1 MLIQFSFN
9 NVIGMTRPTSIA
21 KVNTV
26 GQDVLSRFHN
36 GGEILCQEPWCS
48 PRRGPVSG
56 PPK

>member
-1 MLIQFSFN
+1 MLVQFSLN

-26 GQDVLSRFHN
+26 GWDVLGRFHE
-36 GGEILCQEPWCS
+36 GGEILCQEPQHSSRW
-48 PRRGPVSG
+48 GPLLG

>member
-26 GQDVLSRFHN
+26 GQDVLGRFHN
-36 GGEILCQEPWCS
+36 SGEILCQEPWYS
-48 PRRGPVSG
+48 SRHGPVSG